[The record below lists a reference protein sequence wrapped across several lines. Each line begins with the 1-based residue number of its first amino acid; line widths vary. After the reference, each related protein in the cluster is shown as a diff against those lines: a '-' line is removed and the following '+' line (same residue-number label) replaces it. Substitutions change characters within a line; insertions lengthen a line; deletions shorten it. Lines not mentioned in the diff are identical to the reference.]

1 MPLIRFAKEFQDE
14 AVPPSFLQRLKQPD
28 DALISIAD
36 QSATNSMVQSVSRT
50 GYNLNA
56 FGFQTMRLQIDVLDK
71 ECEVDGRLLS
81 GMMFAFMN
89 LKQNPVPFEKSN
101 SSSNTREA
109 RNLPEAK
116 VVAVPLNSFVEV
128 PSYDC

>member
-1 MPLIRFAKEFQDE
+1 MPLIRFEKEFKDE
-14 AVPPSFLQRLKQPD
+14 AVPPSFLQRLTQPD
-28 DALISIAD
+28 DAPISIAD
-36 QSATNSMVQSVSRT
+36 QSATNSMVQSVSRA

-56 FGFQTMRLQIDVLDK
+56 LGLQTMRLQINVLDK
-71 ECEVDGRLLS
+71 KCEVDGRLLS

-109 RNLPEAK
+109 
-116 VVAVPLNSFVEV
+116 
-128 PSYDC
+128 